1 MNSNLDSNLK
11 NGNIM
16 HKIPEKMFVNVEKL
30 GLGKSIKAGEL
41 SFEGLQLVTPKEVV
55 VCSVKVTR
63 TSSSTTDTTAGT
75 EADATK
81 A

>member
-1 MNSNLDSNLK
+1 
-11 NGNIM
+11 
-16 HKIPEKMFVNVEKL
+16 MFVNVENL
-30 GLGKSIKAGEL
+30 GLGKSIKVSEL

-63 TSSSTTDTTAGT
+63 TSGATTDTTAGT
-75 EADATK
+75 EADATN